1 VKKTRDEMSMDEQHR
16 FQTYHS
22 TRTIVGLTRGLE
34 KTFDKLG
41 VTNDTTRSMLSSVKE
56 KATALQEHLEP
67 NTNGLFALNRHE
79 AQAYLN

>member
-1 VKKTRDEMSMDEQHR
+1 
-16 FQTYHS
+16 
-22 TRTIVGLTRGLE
+22 
-34 KTFDKLG
+34 
-41 VTNDTTRSMLSSVKE
+41 MLSSVKE